1 MSINVPS
8 KVNQSPGT
16 LGNSRALTN
25 NLSQVEGSGDM
36 SKVLCFLLI
45 AKQRQSKV
53 TQKDGFR
60 LSNSSLRVF
69 RPLARK
75 QKHQNSVVYKDC

>member
-1 MSINVPS
+1 MSIKVPS

-60 LSNSSLRVF
+60 LSNSSLSVF

-75 QKHQNSVVYKDC
+75 QKHQNSMVYKDC

>member
-1 MSINVPS
+1 MSIKVPS

-25 NLSQVEGSGDM
+25 NLSQVEGSDDM

-53 TQKDGFR
+53 TQKDGFIF
-60 LSNSSLRVF
+60 VF
-69 RPLARK
+69 LIV
-75 QKHQNSVVYKDC
+75 H